1 MFWTL
6 MRSRRLLR
14 TLWRLL
20 FRLQVVG
27 RENLASAE
35 ATIPVLG
42 SGKTNHVALAKTLI
56 DSGA

>member
-1 MFWTL
+1 

-42 SGKTNHVALAKTLI
+42 SGKTNYLALAKALS

>member
-1 MFWTL
+1 L
-6 MRSRRLLR
+6 DLDEVAAVAANLVAAIVPAPGR
-14 TLWRLL
+14 
-20 FRLQVVG
+20 G